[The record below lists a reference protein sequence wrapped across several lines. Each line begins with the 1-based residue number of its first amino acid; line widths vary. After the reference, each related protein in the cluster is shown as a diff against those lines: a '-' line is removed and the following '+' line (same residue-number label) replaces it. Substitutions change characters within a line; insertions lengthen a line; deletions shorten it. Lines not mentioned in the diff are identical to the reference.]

1 MPPDLK
7 TYLCILFQRKAHE
20 KEDWELSLQ
29 SFSTVFL
36 NLGFREK
43 LMKKRIESYGVA
55 LTIAEEGDPF
65 QRKAHEKEDWEA
77 ITYY

>member
-1 MPPDLK
+1 M
-7 TYLCILFQRKAHE
+7 
-20 KEDWELSLQ
+20 Q

-65 QRKAHEKEDWEA
+65 QRKAHEKED
-77 ITYY
+77 